1 MREICVNIYIY
12 FRLIGKCDICAQYT
26 TFNAVLLL
34 YFSSAIHFI
43 RGEISKHMIH
53 APVIHHTTSFFVSP
67 LSVYIKVNGSCS
79 SSISCSL
86 GHIFGPKCFIVSL
99 SGIGSFLLAG
109 ASAYIMSF
117 GKSLK
122 SSACLTKNV
131 RTSVTCFSRSLP
143 PPSRDK

>member
-12 FRLIGKCDICAQYT
+12 ILDLSG
-26 TFNAVLLL
+26 NAIFVLNIQL
-34 YFSSAIHFI
+34 
-43 RGEISKHMIH
+43 SKHMIH
-53 APVIHHTTSFFVSP
+53 APVIHQGHMTSFFVSP